1 MDTTNDSSSGGGNS
15 LAVLGGDGMSSNTY
29 LKDQMKQIMDG
40 AKEEIRLVR
49 LRIWW
54 QTFVAQGRKKGWW

>member
-1 MDTTNDSSSGGGNS
+1 
-15 LAVLGGDGMSSNTY
+15 MSSNTY

-40 AKEEIRLVR
+40 ANEEIRLVR